1 LKLQWKESG
10 QEGIKNS
17 IFTLVLLSDSHSHA
31 G

>member
-1 LKLQWKESG
+1 LRGKESG

-17 IFTLVLLSDSHSHA
+17 IFTLVLLSDSHSRA